1 MALQDFTLLAKLEA
15 LDIETHKIVKRYEK
29 SEKHVLSAEIRHT
42 TAGLLRLVIRTAKT
56 QMEERRRRRPLI
68 KTLELLWQMDVELE
82 YLKVQ
87 VRKSFALKLIN
98 EGCYEA
104 WSRQILEVGGLL
116 GGWLK
121 RVRDGV
127 EAAQAH
133 SPKGASRQGSLTI
146 E

>member
-15 LDIETHKIVKRYEK
+15 LDIETHKIVKRFEK

-42 TAGLLRLVIRTAKT
+42 VATLLRLVIRAAKT
-56 QMEERRRRRPLI
+56 QLEERRKRRPLV

-87 VRKSFALKLIN
+87 VRKSFALRLID
-98 EGCYEA
+98 EGCYER
-104 WSRQILEVGGLL
+104 WTRQILEVGGLL

-121 RVRDGV
+121 TTQSNV
-127 EAAQAH
+127 EAAQAYA
-133 SPKGASRQGSLTI
+133 PKGGPRQGSLKT